1 MSNQINPNLIKDKL
15 LAKQV
20 IENQNELEKIRLER
34 GLLGGIWGNSE
45 KIPNNIAALAIVILI
60 ATGIFYTYC
69 AMSLPVE
76 KISLPIKDFW
86 AIIAPLI
93 TLAIGYL
100 FGDKTK
106 KSSSS

>member
-1 MSNQINPNLIKDKL
+1 MANQINPNLLKDKV

-20 IENQNELEKIRLER
+20 IENQNEIEKIKLER
-34 GLLGGIWGNSE
+34 GWLGGIWGNSD
-45 KIPNNIAALAIVILI
+45 KIPNNLAALSIIILL

-69 AMSLPVE
+69 VLGLPTE

-100 FGDKTK
+100 FGDKWK
-106 KSSSS
+106 KNET

>member
-1 MSNQINPNLIKDKL
+1 MGNNINPNLLKDKI

-20 IENQNELEKIRLER
+20 IENQNELEKIKLER

-45 KIPNNIAALAIVILI
+45 KIPNNIAALAIVILL

-69 AMSLPVE
+69 VMNLAKE
-76 KISLPIKDFW
+76 NISLPIKDFW

-100 FGDKTK
+100 FGDKSK
-106 KSSSS
+106 KNDA

>member
-1 MSNQINPNLIKDKL
+1 MANQINPNLLKDKV

-20 IENQNELEKIRLER
+20 IENQNEIEKIKLER
-34 GLLGGIWGNSE
+34 GWLGGIWGNSD
-45 KIPNNIAALAIVILI
+45 KIPNNLAALSIIILL

-69 AMSLPVE
+69 VLGLPTE

-100 FGDKTK
+100 FGDKSK
-106 KSSSS
+106 KNET